1 MLNTLLNT
9 SLSTFFTA
17 VAGMIVISGSWL
29 AVQRLWQRHVPE
41 QDDGSGDALA
51 GRSGCHGCKCGPAGC
66 ERKLAQLP
74 DELKEVSRYAP

>member
-1 MLNTLLNT
+1 MVNTLLGT
-9 SLSTFFTA
+9 LLTA

-51 GRSGCHGCKCGPAGC
+51 GRSGCHGCTCGPTGC
-66 ERKLAQLP
+66 ERELAQSP
-74 DELKEVSRYAP
+74 DELKEASRHAP

>member
-1 MLNTLLNT
+1 MVNTLLGT
-9 SLSTFFTA
+9 LLTA

-51 GRSGCHGCKCGPAGC
+51 GRSGCHGCICSPTGC